1 MFVFGTADHVFAM
14 AVRIEENGKAFYE
27 GAASGSQN
35 ESVKILFQ
43 ELAQMEQGH
52 IELFKALRS
61 SLAPSI
67 SDIVWDPQGLAESYL
82 QAAADTHVFSKE
94 SALNRLKGV
103 DTQEK
108 ALDIAL
114 MFEKDSLAFFLGM
127 KSILQDPK
135 GRGEI
140 DQLIEQEQSH
150 IRMLSNAKKNLLQ
163 KGATTIPGSGP
174 ASPDLDTQGRP
185 TSF

>member
-1 MFVFGTADHVFAM
+1 MFVFGTADDVFAM

-35 ESVKILFQ
+35 EGVKTLFQ

-52 IELFKALRS
+52 IELFRALRS
-61 SLAPSI
+61 TLAPSI
-67 SDIVWDPQGLAESYL
+67 LDTVWDPEGLAESYL

-94 SALNRLKGV
+94 AAIERLKAV
-103 DTQEK
+103 DTPEK
-108 ALDIAL
+108 ALDMAL
-114 MFEKDSLAFFLGM
+114 LFEKDSVAFFLGM
-127 KSILQDPK
+127 KSILEDPK
-135 GRGEI
+135 GKGEI

-150 IRMLSNAKKNLLQ
+150 IRMLSNAKKDLLQ

-185 TSF
+185 KSF